1 MKTFAEPQILTDKSR
16 LQEIYDLRVYAW
28 ENSPSPANINR
39 ENYPNGFFDKLDET
53 AIHWV
58 SFDADGK
65 IIASARLAI
74 INDVNELPYPQIFEN
89 VSLPAE
95 RPFLFYSRLVIHPE
109 FRKCGLKEKFDL
121 VRLRYQVENKYAFS
135 VATANPNRTK
145 ELLKYGWKDCGDVSK
160 VEGYSYLFGKVERS
174 LLLLL
179 LRDVKLPS
187 EDFVEKVEEFRVCGF
202 QHGMMMEIEGK

>member
-1 MKTFAEPQILTDKSR
+1 MNTSTAPQILNDKSR
-16 LQEIYDLRVYAW
+16 LQEIYDLRVFAW

-145 ELLKYGWKDCGDVSK
+145 ELLKYGWKDCGDISVYKDSLFPF
-160 VEGYSYLFGKVERS
+160 GYERS
-174 LLLLL
+174 LLL

-187 EDFVEKVEEFRVCGF
+187 EDFVKKAEEFRVCGF
-202 QHGMMMEIEGK
+202 QRGMMMEIEGK